1 MRRKSA
7 EKKVM
12 ALIQEHLKKV
22 KESLEN
28 MLSAIEDYL
37 KDNIDS
43 AELHAS
49 RTNKAES
56 EADDIRREISS
67 LLHQGAFL
75 PVFREDVMELVKMV
89 DEIAGHA
96 QDCCKFVTIQRP
108 EIPAELRED
117 FLGITRDSIASL
129 PPLQEGMANLSEDF
143 SSTRAKI
150 AEISDIESALDESDA
165 RLSRRIFSADLHLA
179 HKMHLKQ
186 LVNVI
191 TGITD
196 IAEDAAEVLEALI
209 VKKQI

>member
-12 ALIQEHLKKV
+12 ALIEEHLKKV
-22 KESLEN
+22 KESLES
-28 MLSAIEDYL
+28 MLSTIEDYL

-43 AELHAS
+43 AELNAS
-49 RTNKAES
+49 RTSKAES
-56 EADDIRREISS
+56 EADDIRHEIWG

-117 FLGITRDSIASL
+117 FLGIARDSIASL

-143 SSTRAKI
+143 SRTRAKI
-150 AEISDIESALDESDA
+150 AEINDIESALDESGA
-165 RLSRRIFSADLHLA
+165 RLSRRIFSTDLHLA

-186 LVNVI
+186 LVNVV
-191 TGITD
+191 TGISD
-196 IAEDAAEVLEALI
+196 IAEDAAEILEALI